1 MAARPHTDSR
11 RALRVLMIAG
21 LVSLAGCRDDPNTA
35 PEPPSELPEW
45 ASEYL
50 EDALP
55 GFPPEAQQVWQR
67 CIDEDA
73 VGVAGTPYTVG
84 VNCRLVLVDDY
95 PRRYVAYVPDHP
107 AIAEGVPVPVVTMH
121 HGGSGSGERFLGISG
136 WREEA
141 DERGFIVLFPTGLE
155 YRILGGG
162 IITRWND
169 YGLADEIDPA
179 WRPDGYPAGAPWPA
193 DDVGFERIIL
203 DDAVAS
209 AAVDASRLY
218 AAGFSNG
225 AGLTTRLAVELSDWL
240 AAAAAFA
247 GAFDEEHSPV
257 ERIPLLIGVGT
268 LDDRIIENVNAA
280 LLPGQDS
287 VTELPLDFDSLFRY
301 ATVERVRNA
310 VTATFGLDATAYTT
324 ETHPLRALARF
335 ETPLP
340 GSTAG
345 NVFILGV
352 VKDVP
357 HVFPRGQ
364 GRTGPPNNPHAFDAA
379 RTFWQF
385 FQAYAR
391 P

>member
-1 MAARPHTDSR
+1 MAARPRTSSR
-11 RALRVLMIAG
+11 CALPALAIAG
-21 LVSLAGCRDDPNTA
+21 LVSLAGCKDDPTTV
-35 PEPPSELPEW
+35 PEPPSGLPEW

-50 EDALP
+50 EEALP

-155 YRILGGG
+155 YRVLGGA

-179 WRPDGYPAGAPWPA
+179 WRPDGYPGGAPWPA

-203 DDAVAS
+203 GDAVAS
-209 AAVDASRLY
+209 AAVDPSRLY

-257 ERIPLLIGVGT
+257 ERIPLLIGFGT
-268 LDDRIIENVNAA
+268 LDDRVIENVNAA

-287 VTELPLDFDSLFRY
+287 ITELPVDFDSLFGY
-301 ATVERVRNA
+301 VTVGRVRDA
-310 VTATFGLDATAYTT
+310 VTATFDLDATAYTT

-340 GSTAG
+340 GNTAG
-345 NVFILGV
+345 NVLILAV
-352 VKDVP
+352 VKGVP

-379 RTFWQF
+379 RAFWQF